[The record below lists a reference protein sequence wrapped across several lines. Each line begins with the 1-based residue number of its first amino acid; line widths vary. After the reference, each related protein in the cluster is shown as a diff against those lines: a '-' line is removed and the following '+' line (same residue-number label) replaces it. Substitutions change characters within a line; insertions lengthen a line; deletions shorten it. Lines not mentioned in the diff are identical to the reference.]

1 MHVTFSVRLLSFR
14 LSSVDRIR
22 DSAMFLEVINN
33 TSVNVEFLYEC
44 LFFRFLVYPF
54 IVESVDRG

>member
-1 MHVTFSVRLLSFR
+1 
-14 LSSVDRIR
+14 
-22 DSAMFLEVINN
+22 MFLEVINN